1 MCAPETTSVHLRQ
14 SAKGNTG
21 AYVRS
26 GEPMDKAGYAIKWA
40 SRFVTNVEG
49 DYNNVVGLP
58 VELVLRMLQT
68 RVLEA

>member
-1 MCAPETTSVHLRQ
+1 
-14 SAKGNTG
+14 
-21 AYVRS
+21 
-26 GEPMDKAGYAIKWA
+26 MDKAGYAIKWA